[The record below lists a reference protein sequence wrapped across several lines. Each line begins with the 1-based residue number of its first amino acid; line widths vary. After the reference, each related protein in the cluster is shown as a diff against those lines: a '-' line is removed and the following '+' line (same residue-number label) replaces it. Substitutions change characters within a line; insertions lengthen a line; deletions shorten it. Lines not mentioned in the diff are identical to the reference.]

1 MPTRA
6 TMLGMN
12 EKTLDF
18 DCGIA
23 YERLFAWLD
32 EELALARSDGNW
44 TFEDGGS
51 TCTVALEPLENR
63 SFARLELERAHL
75 VVRGHAEAVATF
87 EKLFT
92 LRFMSA
98 GG

>member
-1 MPTRA
+1 MS
-6 TMLGMN
+6 GMN
-12 EKTLDF
+12 ERTLDF

-23 YERLFAWLD
+23 YERLFVWLD
-32 EELALARSDGNW
+32 EELALARSNGSW
-44 TFEDGGS
+44 TFDDRGS
-51 TCTVALEPLENR
+51 TCTVTLEPLESR
-63 SFARLELERAHL
+63 SFAHLELERTHL
-75 VVRGHAEAVATF
+75 EASGQAAAVATF